1 MPKLNCLN
9 LPQPVFSWTPSFW
22 CPAAR
27 TGSRSPPGWACS
39 SRGSRRQ
46 PTATE
51 AEETVVSSYS
61 GTLTPSHL
69 APFLLRK
76 LLITVRQTVFC
87 ALSCGIGSQTK
98 SSIVQ
103 QKMTRSVKEVIRSK
117 RGWLKQDVFIL
128 WKTLTI
134 PRGAKNMLT
143 SLDCNLMRGGIFWEE
158 KHWGKIAQWKRFCD
172 LSRSGIL
179 KTEQCGWYSIK
190 SMNLLYVIVI
200 SVAIYILQWY

>member
-27 TGSRSPPGWACS
+27 TGSRSRPGSGCS
-39 SRGSRRQ
+39 SRESRRQ

-87 ALSCGIGSQTK
+87 ALSSGIGSQTK
-98 SSIVQ
+98 SINHTAKYDAQCERSHSQ
-103 QKMTRSVKEVIRSK
+103 QSWMIKTRRIYSLKNAYNTERSK
-117 RGWLKQDVFIL
+117 K
-128 WKTLTI
+128 
-134 PRGAKNMLT
+134 
-143 SLDCNLMRGGIFWEE
+143 
-158 KHWGKIAQWKRFCD
+158 
-172 LSRSGIL
+172 
-179 KTEQCGWYSIK
+179 
-190 SMNLLYVIVI
+190 YVNF
-200 SVAIYILQWY
+200 AGL

>member
-1 MPKLNCLN
+1 MYKRTID
-9 LPQPVFSWTPSFW
+9 LPPPVSSWTPSCW
-22 CPAAR
+22 CRAAR
-27 TGSRSPPGWACS
+27 TGSRSPPGWGCS

-51 AEETVVSSYS
+51 AEETVVSSHC

-76 LLITVRQTVFC
+76 SLLITVRQTVFC
-87 ALSCGIGSQTK
+87 ALSSGIGSQTK
-98 SSIVQ
+98 SIIQ
-103 QKMTRSVKEVIRSK
+103 QKMTRSVREVIRGK

-143 SLDCNLMRGGIFWEE
+143 SLDCNLMRGGIFE
-158 KHWGKIAQWKRFCD
+158 KKNTGGRLHNGRGF
-172 LSRSGIL
+172 
-179 KTEQCGWYSIK
+179 
-190 SMNLLYVIVI
+190 VI
-200 SVAIYILQWY
+200 SLGLAFWKLSSVGGTP